1 MTKSDD
7 SILEVLNEFNGAL
20 SLRGIEVNS
29 ELLGRRV
36 PYSTIQDRIPKL
48 IDGELVE
55 TVDEHEQWYLITD
68 EGSAYLEGDHT
79 PPDLED

>member
-7 SILEVLNEFNGAL
+7 SILEVLDEFSGAL

-36 PYSTIQDRIPKL
+36 PYSTIQDRVPKL
-48 IDGELVE
+48 ISGGLIK

-68 EGSAYLEGDHT
+68 EGSAYLDGDHT
-79 PPDLED
+79 PPELEG